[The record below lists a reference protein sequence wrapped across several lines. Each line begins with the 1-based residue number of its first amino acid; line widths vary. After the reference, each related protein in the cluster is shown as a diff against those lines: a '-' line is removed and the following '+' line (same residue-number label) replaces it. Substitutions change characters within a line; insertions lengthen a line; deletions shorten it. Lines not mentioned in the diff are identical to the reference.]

1 MKHVYFN
8 FTIICR
14 ASILCASLGIITLAN
29 AQNSTG
35 SSQSTNCGVIRE
47 NFDLGNGGYTS
58 PSLYGDQRTD
68 SSFYYNTK
76 RGFWTELGE
85 DARERTIPPARPP
98 VASRFVSILSRS
110 YPSPT
115 TEGAFDVGFVYVV
128 PDPAV
133 DRFAI
138 SLVRLVTTPA
148 PGGFD
153 ETTASTVAI
162 SGFKTFTE
170 FSSIAPVA
178 YSDPFGNASLTG
190 QRGAVCMRLVDADI
204 TVGSN
209 IRYRVDVTYEVATA
223 GTFTVFDDLSL
234 NNVTESSPL
243 PVDFIGML
251 VKRNNKTAEIRWDI
265 SNEVNVKEY
274 QVEKSD
280 DGRSFHKI
288 ASLGAT
294 NSSLYSYTDGAAGSG
309 TVLYRIKSIDIDTK
323 SKYSSV
329 VRLKGLS
336 SYSNILRLY
345 PLPAK
350 NEVTVEHKNLTS
362 TAKIT
367 LSTLDGRVLK
377 VVTPSNGASHTPL
390 GLTGCASGMYI
401 VRLDDGNGNV
411 ESIKLIKQ

>member
-8 FTIICR
+8 STNIFR
-14 ASILCASLGIITLAN
+14 ASILCASLAIASLAS

-35 SSQSTNCGVIRE
+35 SFQSTNCDVIRE

-58 PSLYGDQRTD
+58 PSLYGDQRRD
-68 SSFYYNTK
+68 SSFYYNIK

-85 DARERTIPPARPP
+85 DARERINPPRPA
-98 VASRFVSILSRS
+98 ASRLVSILSTS

-128 PDPAV
+128 PNPGV
-133 DRFAI
+133 DRFI
-138 SLVRLVTTPA
+138 VSLVRLVTTPA

-153 ETTASTVAI
+153 ETTASTVAV

-178 YSDPFGNASLTG
+178 YNDPFGNPGLTG
-190 QRGAVCMRLVDADI
+190 QRGAICMRIVDADI

-209 IRYRVDVTYEVATA
+209 TRYRVDVTYEIATPA
-223 GTFTVFDDLSL
+223 TFTVFDDLSL

-288 ASLGAT
+288 ASLNAT
-294 NSSLYSYTDGAAGSG
+294 NSSLYSYTDGAAGTG

-336 SYSNILRLY
+336 SYSNILKLY

-350 NEVTVEHKNLTS
+350 NEVTVEHKNLAS
-362 TAKIT
+362 NAKIT
-367 LSTLDGRVLK
+367 LSTADGRVIK
-377 VVTPSNGASHTPL
+377 VVAPSNGASHTL
-390 GLTGCASGMYI
+390 LDLRGLVSGMYI
-401 VRLDDGNGNV
+401 VRLDDGNSNV
-411 ESIKLIKQ
+411 ESVKLIKQ

>member
-1 MKHVYFN
+1 MKHLYFN
-8 FTIICR
+8 FRNIFR
-14 ASILCASLGIITLAN
+14 ASILCFTLAIGTLAN

-68 SSFYYNTK
+68 SSFYYNIK

-98 VASRFVSILSRS
+98 VAFRFVSILSRS

-115 TEGAFDVGFVYVV
+115 TEGAIDVGFVYVV
-128 PDPAV
+128 PNPAV
-133 DRFAI
+133 DRFAV

-162 SGFKTFTE
+162 SGFKVFTDY
-170 FSSIAPVA
+170 SSIAPAA
-178 YSDPFGNASLTG
+178 YNDPFGNAALTG
-190 QRGAVCMRLVDADI
+190 QRGAICMRLVDADI

-209 IRYRVDVTYEVATA
+209 IRYRVDVTYEIATA
-223 GTFTVFDDLSL
+223 ATFTVFDDLSL

-251 VKRNNKTAEIRWDI
+251 AKRNNKTAELRWDI
-265 SNEVNVKEY
+265 ANEVNVEEY
-274 QVEKSD
+274 HIEKSD
-280 DGRSFHKI
+280 NGRSFYKI
-288 ASLGAT
+288 GSVSAT
-294 NSSLYSYTDGAAGSG
+294 GSSLYSYTDGAAGSG
-309 TVLYRIKSIDIDTK
+309 TVLYRIKSVDIDRK
-323 SKYSSV
+323 ARYSSV
-329 VRLKGLS
+329 VRLNGS
-336 SYSNILRLY
+336 TSYSNTLKLY

-350 NEVTVEHKNLTS
+350 NEVTLEHKNLTS
-362 TAKIT
+362 NAKIT
-367 LSTLDGRVLK
+367 LSTMDGRVVK
-377 VVTPSNGASHTPL
+377 VITPGSGASHTPL
-390 GLTGCASGMYI
+390 DVRGCVPGMYI
-401 VRLDDGNGNV
+401 VRVVDGNGNV
-411 ESIKLIKQ
+411 ESVKLIKQ